1 MRTRFNTQFVS
12 EAIVAPTARYWR
24 SWKRL
29 AGDPSCA
36 EVLIVMGGI
45 PIGLLLIAAMDMS
58 QEWLLQLDSPAIWSD
73 PATLWAAFASSYVH
87 LSTQHLASNVLGYI
101 LLMGVL
107 YPLSVQAGWKRELAW
122 VTLLSLLF
130 VPFLSSQYSL
140 ILDAE
145 ISNGGF
151 SSILSALLAFLVF
164 AWFKTLERWT
174 DLEIQPYWPMLPISL
189 VSALPF
195 LIPTEVGM
203 LIQPLY
209 HVGAGFLILSA
220 ILAVDIVYRVEG
232 EQSRPIRNS
241 VLSPLLGISGLIFA
255 MLALDA
261 LFFVPPPGNFLGH
274 LAGFLFG
281 VILGLLVG
289 ASERWSAVQG
299 RVFGFSRA

>member
-1 MRTRFNTQFVS
+1 MRSSFNTQFVS
-12 EAIVAPTARYWR
+12 EAIVAPIAGYWR

-45 PIGLLLIAAMDMS
+45 PICLLLIAAMDMS
-58 QEWLLQLDSPAIWSD
+58 QEWLLQLDSHSIWSD
-73 PATLWAAFASSYVH
+73 PATFWAAFASSYVH
-87 LSTQHLASNVLGYI
+87 LSTQHLASNILGYI

-189 VSALPF
+189 VLAFPF
-195 LIPTEVGM
+195 LIPTGVGM
-203 LIQPLY
+203 LGRPLY
-209 HVGAGFLILSA
+209 PLAAGFLILSA
-220 ILAVDIVYRVEG
+220 ILAVDVVFRVDRQQLIPIWNTVY
-232 EQSRPIRNS
+232 
-241 VLSPLLGISGLIFA
+241 SPLFGISGLMFIWMA
-255 MLALDA
+255 AGML
-261 LFFVPPPGNFLGH
+261 FYVPLPGNFLGH

-289 ASERWSAVQG
+289 ASERWSAVRG